1 MIQLIRA
8 KFPKYTNRSYSS
20 ITKNA
25 NKQPN
30 KKWAEDLNTHLS
42 KEGLQMASRPMKRC
56 SASLNVREMQIKTTM
71 RYHLTPVRTATIKNV
86 GMGVEQRE
94 LLCTIGRNVN

>member
-8 KFPKYTNRSYSS
+8 KFPKYTNGSFSS

-42 KEGLQMASRPMKRC
+42 KEGIQMASRPMKRC
-56 SASLNVREMQIKTTM
+56 SASLTVAAAAAAAKSLQSC
-71 RYHLTPVRTATIKNV
+71 LT
-86 GMGVEQRE
+86 
-94 LLCTIGRNVN
+94 L

>member
-8 KFPKYTNRSYSS
+8 KFPKYTNSSYSS

-30 KKWAEDLNTHLS
+30 KKWAEDLNTHFS
-42 KEGLQMASRPMKRC
+42 KEGIQMASRAMKRC
-56 SASLNVREMQIKTTM
+56 SPSLIVREMQIKTIM
-71 RYHLTPVRTATIKNV
+71 RYHLTPVRMATIKNV
-86 GMGVEQRE
+86 GVGAEKGE
-94 LLCTIGRNVN
+94 LLYSICRM